1 MSDMTIE
8 TVNYDLSM
16 RDPETGRVLTGNVYR
31 VSGINRDL
39 SIGELVM
46 AICLNRAVEL
56 ESQIVDKMNVMA
68 NTTLLLEAMTQI
80 QEAFVN
86 EADGKDPLAN
96 PITVSYP
103 DKDGNLQTAIIS
115 DATSINNFLLDAGI
129 DESQEIKIGS
139 NGTTSATDIISGL
152 SSIID
157 SKNSVNQADMIEL
170 QSLTNKRDQSY
181 DLITNVLKSLFT
193 TLSGNV
199 NNL

>member
-46 AICLNRAVEL
+46 AICLNRATEL
-56 ESQIVDKMNVMA
+56 EGKIVDKMNVMA
-68 NTTLLLEAMTQI
+68 NTTLLLEALTDI
-80 QEAFVN
+80 QEAYV
-86 EADGKDPLAN
+86 AQGAAVLN
-96 PITVSYP
+96 PAVTVSYP
-103 DKDGNLQTAIIS
+103 DKDGQLQTAAISTVDDINDLLEDAGLLTDENGVTTGQSVDGKTAQEIIS
-115 DATSINNFLLDAGI
+115 D
-129 DESQEIKIGS
+129 
-139 NGTTSATDIISGL
+139 L